1 MNSKLK
7 NEILINL
14 KSNDL
19 FAESIP
25 FFKSTQIDIIKKIIT
40 DKLVGNK
47 LIYIIN
53 KLDGKTTLD
62 MLSEDDLIFL
72 NDFYNNTKYIKILEI
87 LLKLKAKYKDI
98 DNYVKIINII
108 YNVIAFSV
116 TFIFVYLVI
125 DMYLINKDKTDIDFY
140 LYYGIDI
147 ISNILLFLTVISFSE
162 VIILLLSNII
172 TILNYVPFSTWL
184 GLTKFVLIKLL
195 LNYKFLFEK
204 MGEIQGRITLVIII
218 VFILLLN
225 FYNIY
230 LKVYANESYV
240 TFTNFMAFIANRYV
254 KPNMDYI
261 ELIYKTF
268 DKYLD
273 VL

>member
-53 KLDGKTTLD
+53 KLDGKITID
-62 MLSEDDLIFL
+62 MLSEDDLLFL

-108 YNVIAFSV
+108 YNIIAFSI
-116 TFIFVYLVI
+116 TFIFVYLII

-147 ISNILLFLTVISFSE
+147 VSNILLFLTVISFSE

-172 TILNYVPFSTWL
+172 TILNYVPFSVWL

-204 MGEIQGRITLVIII
+204 MGDIQGRITLVIII
-218 VFILLLN
+218 IFILLLN

-230 LKVYANESYV
+230 LKVYANENYV
-240 TFTNFMAFIANRYV
+240 TFTNFMAFIGNRYV

-273 VL
+273 VI